1 MSNLSELLP
10 AGAGAKSATFV
21 ASGTLASGVTVALKS
36 NGQVEAIASVGQS
49 IGAES
54 VFETATSNY
63 SAATYDSNSNKVV
76 IAYQDAGNSDYG
88 TAVVGTVSGASIS
101 FGTPVAFTNGDAGG
115 EIALAFDSSSNKVV
129 IAYINQQNS
138 YYGTAIVGTVS
149 GTSISFGT
157 AVVFESATAYYIGS
171 TFDSTNNKIVL
182 SYRDAGNSDYG
193 TAIVGTVSGTSISF
207 GSAVVFESATTNET
221 AATYDSTNGR
231 IVIAYSDTGNSGYG
245 TAIVGTVSGTSIS
258 FGSAVVFETA
268 VINSTT
274 ATYDSSSNKIV
285 ITYSDGGNSYYGTAI
300 VGTVS
305 GTSISFGTAVVF
317 NAANTQQYT
326 SATFDSTA
334 NKVVIAYTDTANSS
348 HGAAIAGTVSGTSIS
363 FGTTTVT
370 NAAVTYYNAAT
381 YDSTNNKVVIGYRD
395 AGNSNYGTAVVLTVA
410 SSNSTDFLGI
420 TDEAISSAASG
431 SVIVQGGV
439 ITNTNLTVS
448 PAVITVGSKVVF
460 DDAGP
465 TTSISSAYDSDNNK
479 IVHVFCTT
487 TANAIVGTVSGT
499 SITYGSAVQINTDS
513 SSNTSVAYDTANDKF
528 VIAYRGASFY
538 GYAVVGTVSGTSISF
553 GTPVVFYSGTP
564 GKISVVYDV
573 NAGKTL
579 IMHTTGDSSTDRPT
593 GIVGT
598 VSGTSISFGSPTE
611 ASSNR
616 FFQLAAAYDA
626 NAQKT
631 VVVGADYSGT
641 SGAAFVATIS
651 STSVSFGSAATF
663 LAEAVENNALAITY
677 DSTQNK
683 VIVVYG
689 RNSNDYGYYTIGTV
703 SGTSVSFT
711 TGVEFIG
718 NGSNYYSAAYDSVK
732 ELVGVTYNSWSSSDV
747 RFITGSVS
755 GASISFNA
763 SNQLATSATDTS
775 SATYDVASGNFI
787 GSYGDGSN
795 NSDGTS
801 NVVLVVTSLTI
812 GTDYFV
818 QGDGTLSTTSSTVP
832 AGRALSTSSILLE
845 G

>member
-10 AGAGAKSATFV
+10 AGAGAKSAKFV

-36 NGQVEAIASVGQS
+36 NGQVEAVALAAEVVGTPVVFQASARS
-49 IGAES
+49 DWPTCA
-54 VFETATSNY
+54 
-63 SAATYDSNSNKVV
+63 YDPNTNKVL
-76 IAYQDAGNSDYG
+76 IFYYKTTSTQLWG
-88 TAVVGTVSGASIS
+88 VVGTVSGSTLS
-101 FGTPVAFTNGDAGG
+101 FGTPLLVVSGFNVSEAVGCLYDPVSQNIVYAYRDIYAPGPKVI
-115 EIALAFDSSSNKVV
+115 IA
-129 IAYINQQNS
+129 
-138 YYGTAIVGTVS
+138 TVS
-149 GTSISFGT
+149 GTSFT
-157 AVVFESATAYYIGS
+157 
-171 TFDSTNNKIVL
+171 
-182 SYRDAGNSDYG
+182 
-193 TAIVGTVSGTSISF
+193 F
-207 GSAVVFESATTNET
+207 GSPTGV
-221 AATYDSTNGR
+221 
-231 IVIAYSDTGNSGYG
+231 DTGNVQGGASM
-245 TAIVGTVSGTSIS
+245 V
-258 FGSAVVFETA
+258 
-268 VINSTT
+268 
-274 ATYDSSSNKIV
+274 YDTNANKILF
-285 ITYSDGGNSYYGTAI
+285 A
-300 VGTVS
+300 
-305 GTSISFGTAVVF
+305 
-317 NAANTQQYT
+317 
-326 SATFDSTA
+326 
-334 NKVVIAYTDTANSS
+334 
-348 HGAAIAGTVSGTSIS
+348 
-363 FGTTTVT
+363 
-370 NAAVTYYNAAT
+370 
-381 YDSTNNKVVIGYRD
+381 YRD
-395 AGNSNYGTAVVLTVA
+395 PGNSNYGTGRVGTVSGQTISFGTKTVFKSVVAEFSAMAYDSVAQKIVLMYRNGTEGLAQVATISGTGVSFGATVQLGSASGAFMLASGCAYDVSSNKTVLGYAAAAPGKNGIALTASISGTSLTLGTNVTFAATAIQSPMRLVYDANAQKVIAIYSDLTNSYSGRLNPLSVSGSTITVGTQVIFKATTISYPFAAYDSTAKKTIIAFADATTDGEAVVYSPSAT
-410 SSNSTDFLGI
+410 NYTDFLGI
-420 TDEAISSAASG
+420 TDEAIANTASG
-431 SVIVQGGV
+431 SVIVQGGA

-465 TTSISSAYDSDNNK
+465 TTSISSAYDSDNGK

-487 TANAIVGTVSGT
+487 TAHAIVGTVSGT

-513 SSNTSVAYDTANDKF
+513 SSNTSVAYDTANNKF
-528 VIAYRGASFY
+528 VIAYRGASNY

-553 GTPVVFYSGTP
+553 GTPVVFYSGSV
-564 GKISVVYDV
+564 GKISVVYDT

-579 IMHTTGDSSTDRPT
+579 IMHTTGDSSTDIPT

-598 VSGTSISFGSPTE
+598 VSGTSISFGSPTA

-616 FFQLAAAYDA
+616 FFQLVAAYDA

-663 LAEAVENNALAITY
+663 LAEAVEANALAITY

-689 RNSNDYGYYTIGTV
+689 RDSNDYGYYTIGTV

-832 AGRALSTSSILLE
+832 AGRALSTTSMLLE